1 MISSNLNIDIPQLI
15 QQMQSKSPESSL
27 KKPIKLFPYIETY
40 GRQHDCEE
48 NLLMNKTIKFRES
61 YIHTRTLR
69 YMEPT
74 FSYHQ
79 VLAKL
84 KNDILQSRRPEK
96 KAKTRTFDRESQ
108 NIKEIISKTEIIITR
123 ESQPTPRII
132 RQGKARSQFPNG
144 ITKTSK
150 QRYQS
155 EDYGRVSPDILR
167 VTNYTIRTPR
177 KKPEK
182 VKIESLTMYKEVN
195 PTQDTHASDYIYI
208 KPRYKNHPQGFREKE
223 SPKLTC
229 DAVSNTD
236 LTNT

>member
-15 QQMQSKSPESSL
+15 QQMQSKSPESSY

-84 KNDILQSRRPEK
+84 KNDILQSRKPQK
-96 KAKTRTFDRESQ
+96 KAKTRSFDRESQ
-108 NIKEIISKTEIIITR
+108 NMKEIISKTEMIITR

-132 RQGKARSQFPNG
+132 RQSKAKSQFPNG

-167 VTNYTIRTPR
+167 VTNYTFKTPR
-177 KKPEK
+177 KKADNM
-182 VKIESLTMYKEVN
+182 KIENLTIYKEVN
-195 PTQDTHASDYIYI
+195 VTQDTHASDYIFI
-208 KPRYKNHPQGFREKE
+208 KPRYSNQSKVLRE

-229 DAVSNTD
+229 DAISNTD

>member
-1 MISSNLNIDIPQLI
+1 MISSNLKLDIPQLI
-15 QQMQSKSPESSL
+15 QQIQSKSPESSS
-27 KKPIKLFPYIETY
+27 KKPLKLFPYIETY
-40 GRQHDCEE
+40 GRAHDCEE

-61 YIHTRTLR
+61 YIHNRTLR

-84 KNDILQSRRPEK
+84 KTDILLSRKPQQK
-96 KAKTRTFDRESQ
+96 MKARSFDRESQ
-108 NIKEIISKTEIIITR
+108 KLKEIINKTEMMISR

-132 RQGKARSQFPNG
+132 RQSKAKSQFPNG
-144 ITKTSK
+144 ITKVSK

-167 VTNYTIRTPR
+167 VTNYTIKTPR
-177 KKPEK
+177 KKTPKKK
-182 VKIESLTMYKEVN
+182 VENLTFYKEIPV
-195 PTQDTHASDYIYI
+195 TQDTHASDYIYI
-208 KPRYKNHPQGFREKE
+208 KPRYPNKAKTIRD

-229 DAVSNTD
+229 DAISNTD
-236 LTNT
+236 LSNS

>member
-1 MISSNLNIDIPQLI
+1 MISSNLKIDIPQLI
-15 QQMQSKSPESSL
+15 QQMQSKPLESSS
-27 KKPIKLFPYIETY
+27 KGPIKLFPYIETY

-61 YIHTRTLR
+61 YIHNRTLR

-84 KNDILQSRRPEK
+84 KNDILQSRKPQK
-96 KAKTRTFDRESQ
+96 KTKTMSFDRESQ
-108 NIKEIISKTEIIITR
+108 NLKEIINKTEIIITR
-123 ESQPTPRII
+123 ESHPTPRITK
-132 RQGKARSQFPNG
+132 QLKAKSQFPNG
-144 ITKTSK
+144 ITKINK

-167 VTNYTIRTPR
+167 VTNYTFKTPR
-177 KKPEK
+177 KKIDNK
-182 VKIESLTMYKEVN
+182 KIENLTFYKEVN
-195 PTQDTHASDYIYI
+195 VTQDTHASDYINI
-208 KPRYKNHPQGFREKE
+208 KPRYHNQSKVIRE

-229 DAVSNTD
+229 DAISNTD
-236 LTNT
+236 LINA